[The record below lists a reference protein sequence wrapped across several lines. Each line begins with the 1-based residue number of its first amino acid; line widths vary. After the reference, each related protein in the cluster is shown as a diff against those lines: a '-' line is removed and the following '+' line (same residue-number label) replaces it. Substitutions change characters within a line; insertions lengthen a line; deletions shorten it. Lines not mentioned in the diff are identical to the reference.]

1 MPTQLF
7 TDGIE
12 PEDLD
17 TPILRFMERWK
28 FEDLLT
34 SRMYFCR
41 ADLFEDEGEGLPLDE
56 YWQTLNLNRLDLND
70 IQIRNQHLGFD
81 AQIRQSYFI
90 GCWYLGL
97 EEPVRMWRSYAKGNG
112 VAVRSTYWRLKTVL
126 DALAAEDKAHLGV
139 VRYGSAHLV
148 PGRVNLMINVSTKQ
162 LKYANEQEVRAM
174 LWLVDPH
181 ETGNRHID
189 LDNRFHTRPIYP
201 TAQPEGVH
209 RLVDLRTL
217 IERVI
222 VSPFAEPNAFER
234 DRGASQE
241 CRTFLSGHTIF
252 TDCWRQPV
260 AD

>member
-1 MPTQLF
+1 
-7 TDGIE
+7 
-12 PEDLD
+12 
-17 TPILRFMERWK
+17 
-28 FEDLLT
+28 
-34 SRMYFCR
+34 
-41 ADLFEDEGEGLPLDE
+41 
-56 YWQTLNLNRLDLND
+56 
-70 IQIRNQHLGFD
+70 
-81 AQIRQSYFI
+81 
-90 GCWYLGL
+90 
-97 EEPVRMWRSYAKGNG
+97 
-112 VAVRSTYWRLKTVL
+112 
-126 DALAAEDKAHLGV
+126 
-139 VRYGSAHLV
+139 
-148 PGRVNLMINVSTKQ
+148 MINVSTKQ